1 MQLLE
6 KERNK
11 VALSFSS
18 DVERSRTGTYH
29 ITVTQVSEVNTNN
42 FEATAVQL
50 WLSALVHVEQR
61 IDDCAPV
68 VFQHEKILVRDHFG
82 ALPKLLL

>member
-1 MQLLE
+1 MQLLV

-11 VALSFSS
+11 VALSLSS

-29 ITVTQVSEVNTNN
+29 ITVAQMSEVNTNN
-42 FEATAVQL
+42 FERTAVQL
-50 WLSALVHVEQR
+50 WLSALVRVEQR

-68 VFQHEKILVRDHFG
+68 VFQREKKSG
-82 ALPKLLL
+82 S